1 MTPGKIYI
9 ILTNEDQLL
18 ELNREFLSRDYHTDI
33 ITFDYTVGD
42 KVSGDI
48 FVSAERIIENAEK
61 YSVTINE
68 ELLRVFVHGILHL
81 AGYSDGTKSEKAI
94 MHEKENYYLHLVL
107 NAS

>member
-1 MTPGKIYI
+1 MTPGKISV

-61 YSVTINE
+61 IVSKGSNKR
-68 ELLRVFVHGILHL
+68 LF
-81 AGYSDGTKSEKAI
+81 
-94 MHEKENYYLHLVL
+94 
-107 NAS
+107 